1 MTEAIWNPETTNSR
15 DSQGGRAGG
24 RALDFTLWARWSLEV
39 QKRYPREGGLLGT
52 RKRRNVGNSLNML
65 SALSLLLFGACNVL
79 SVVPTIHV
87 HPGPQRVTLFGN
99 RIFDLVW
106 SLNPVMGSFLV

>member
-1 MTEAIWNPETTNSR
+1 MIVPVRE
-15 DSQGGRAGG
+15 
-24 RALDFTLWARWSLEV
+24 LDFIAWARQSLEV
-39 QKRYPREGGLLGT
+39 REEAHRKGGLLGT

-79 SVVPTIHV
+79 SAVPTIHV

-106 SLNPVMGSFLV
+106 SLNPMMGSFLV